1 MRPDSPCKSPVQSR
15 SVEQRL
21 CSLCVLRCCA
31 DPCSLLLQFDIQS
44 TTSSTLARMS
54 EITIELERDECT
66 VRSVADEPRCEF
78 PVVPDRLV
86 GELPSLPVLPDMSL
100 GPCCCCCCC
109 CLLLLL
115 QLSQAVT
122 KVSCHRCA
130 RSLCTTDSSCS
141 MMNHLQCS
149 DCQLAMRTCRAQD
162 AVHICCGVRQ
172 GGRPSWTGGWP
183 GQIRSGQ
190 PRQASCGHAALWQ
203 RAHRWRGG
211 VRAQQHK
218 RG

>member
-1 MRPDSPCKSPVQSR
+1 MMRPDLPCNSPVQSR

-54 EITIELERDECT
+54 EITIELERDECS

-86 GELPSLPVLPDMSL
+86 GKLPSLPVLPGMSL
-100 GPCCCCCCC
+100 GSCCCCCCRAKQS
-109 CLLLLL
+109 L
-115 QLSQAVT
+115 
-122 KVSCHRCA
+122 KVPVIIV

-141 MMNHLQCS
+141 MMIHLQCS
-149 DCQLAMRTCRAQD
+149 SCQLARHICRAQN
-162 AVHICCGVRQ
+162 AIHICCG
-172 GGRPSWTGGWP
+172 
-183 GQIRSGQ
+183 I
-190 PRQASCGHAALWQ
+190 
-203 RAHRWRGG
+203 
-211 VRAQQHK
+211 
-218 RG
+218 